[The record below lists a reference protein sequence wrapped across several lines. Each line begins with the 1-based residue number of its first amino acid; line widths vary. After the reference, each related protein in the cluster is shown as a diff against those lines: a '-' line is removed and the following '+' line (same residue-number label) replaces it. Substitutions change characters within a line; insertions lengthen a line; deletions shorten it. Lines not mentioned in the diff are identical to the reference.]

1 MAISTETYGSVAVAR
16 LDDELTQDN
25 VSRFE
30 NALEPLFTDGIHRMV
45 IDMEKTEYLDNTG
58 LEAIDD
64 LIARLDKA
72 GGQVKFSGLGSTCR
86 KIFEITRF
94 DRRIDIFESLID
106 AVRSF
111 Q

>member
-1 MAISTETYGSVAVAR
+1 MPITTETYGKVVVTR
-16 LDDELTQDN
+16 LNDELTQDN
-25 VSRFE
+25 VARFE
-30 NALEPLFTDGIHRMV
+30 SALEQLEKDGIHQFV
-45 IDMEKTEYLDNTG
+45 IDMEKTEYVDNAG

-64 LIARLDKA
+64 LMMRLENS

-94 DRRIDIFESLID
+94 DRRCDLFETLID

-111 Q
+111 H